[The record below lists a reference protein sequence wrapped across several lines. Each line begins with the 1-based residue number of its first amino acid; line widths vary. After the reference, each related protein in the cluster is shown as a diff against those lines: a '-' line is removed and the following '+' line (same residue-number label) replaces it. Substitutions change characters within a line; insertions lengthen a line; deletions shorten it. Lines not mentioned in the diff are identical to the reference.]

1 MTLDVGTFAEKVNG
15 ELVGGRVIGLYGG
28 KKVFLTGI
36 GDDGQPFLTAE
47 GLDLD
52 NTIVTATE
60 VETPAPKKGRKKVED
75 TVSVDDVQIE
85 V

>member
-1 MTLDVGTFAEKVNG
+1 MTLDVGAFAAKVNG

-28 KKVFLTGI
+28 KKMFLTAV

-60 VETPAPKKGRKKVED
+60 AEAPAPKKGRKKVED

>member
-1 MTLDVGTFAEKVNG
+1 
-15 ELVGGRVIGLYGG
+15 
-28 KKVFLTGI
+28 
-36 GDDGQPFLTAE
+36 LTAE

-60 VETPAPKKGRKKVED
+60 AEAPAPKKGRKKVED